1 MLENMLGTFV
11 PKPTDEAEPFAFL
24 VFEQVAPVEGIF
36 EEFSR
41 IYDAA
46 VPMFFE
52 VVVAWEPLVAGWAL
66 LFNPQVTPELFVILG
81 DDHVEH
87 IF

>member
-1 MLENMLGTFV
+1 MFENMLGTFV

-52 VVVAWEPLVAGWAL
+52 VVVSGEPLAAGVAL
-66 LFNPQVTPELFVILG
+66 PFNLQVTPEFFVIFG